1 MYNKDKFEKI
11 NKTES
16 ELSPIEIT
24 DEMTKKGVFIAGK
37 YGSWRTTMI
46 ENICAKIISSEEK
59 CPVVV
64 VDPYGD
70 IVKTIEGCI
79 PADRLDD
86 VVIIDFHDNEHIVP
100 INPLDIRSSG
110 HSPEAAADSIIDIG
124 SSLWSSA
131 WGPKMTITLRMTL
144 MSIAAHN
151 ASLAPDEPADGLSLV
166 DIFLNGSKESHEKY
180 ISEIKD
186 EKVKKELSEYF
197 SEFDSMTQEICE
209 QMILPVLSKSYLFQ
223 ENPMAG
229 FLSAAK
235 ENISFGD
242 MISENKIILVNTG
255 IQYFG
260 HQISGFLGSYVIN
273 SVLMSAETSA
283 DKPIHLFVDDFSVY
297 SGISWKKLLPGLI
310 SQYNIYPVLGSK
322 CVASALRY
330 LPDEAPKLISRL
342 FGTLIVLPVEDDDAQ
357 YLAEDGFDNVSAAE
371 ILNLSACECLVKS
384 YDSTQFCFVNFP
396 DFTDSTREEV
406 LMRRKNYSQ
415 MHGYFK
421 GVRDDSSDDSADN
434 YFMQRVLGLF
444 L

>member
-24 DEMTKKGVFIAGK
+24 DEMTKKGVFVAGK
-37 YGSWRTTMI
+37 YGSGRTTMI

-59 CPVVV
+59 HPVVV

-86 VVIIDFHDNEHIVP
+86 VVIIDFHDKEHIVP

-110 HSPEAAADSIIDIG
+110 LSPEAAADLIIDIS

-131 WGPKMTITLRMTL
+131 WGPRMQTLLRMTL
-144 MSIAAHN
+144 IAIAAHN
-151 ASLAPDEPADGLSLV
+151 ASIGVDEPADGLSLV
-166 DIFLNGSKESHEKY
+166 DVFLNGSKESHEKY

-186 EKVKKELSEYF
+186 EKVKKELSKYF
-197 SEFDSMTQEICE
+197 SSFDSVSSDMHE

-229 FLSAAK
+229 FLSAAN
-235 ENISFGD
+235 ESISFGD

-255 IQYFG
+255 VQYFG
-260 HQISGFLGSYVIN
+260 YQISGFLGSYVVH

-297 SGISWKKLLPGLI
+297 SCIPWKRVLPGLH
-310 SQYNIYPVLGSK
+310 SNYNIYPVLGSK
-322 CVASALRY
+322 SVVSALRY

-342 FGTLIVLPVEDDDAQ
+342 FGSLIVLPVEDDDAH
-357 YLAEDGFDNVSAAE
+357 YLAEDEFDSVSVAD
-371 ILNLSACECLVKS
+371 IRSLSACECIVKS
-384 YDSTQFCFVNFP
+384 CRSTHTCSVPNVDISDETYD
-396 DFTDSTREEV
+396 EV
-406 LMRRKNYSQ
+406 LLRREKYSAEDSEEKNAVVYLEKIRKYGFVDKQ
-415 MHGYFK
+415 
-421 GVRDDSSDDSADN
+421 
-434 YFMQRVLGLF
+434 Q
-444 L
+444 